1 MNIRK
6 QARVLRATALL
17 LLACG
22 TLSGCL
28 SMKMYVDPALPQVSK
43 ADLPVVPQPRP
54 VQVLF
59 EFDTKGNANATAT
72 GEIKPRVL
80 AIAEQSG
87 LFSSVS
93 DTAMDGDAGVLK
105 IVIDNVP
112 VDKNA
117 AAKGFGTGLTF
128 GLAGTMVTDGY
139 VCTASYTHD
148 GHTTETTVKHAIYTT
163 IGNHAAPQGLTPM
176 QPVDAVHQ
184 VTDQFTWNALKQLAD
199 KQAFNQ

>member
-1 MNIRK
+1 MNVGNH
-6 QARVLRATALL
+6 ARTLRAAGLL

-22 TLSGCL
+22 MLSGCL
-28 SMKMYVDPALPQVSK
+28 STKMYVDPVLPQVSK
-43 ADLPVVPQPRP
+43 ADIPVVPHPRP

-59 EFDTKGNANATAT
+59 EFQTKGNANASAT

-80 AIAEQSG
+80 AVAEQSG

-93 DTAMDGDAGVLK
+93 DTPANGEAGILK
-105 IVIDNVP
+105 ISINNVP

-139 VCTASYTHD
+139 VCTASYSYG

-163 IGNHAAPQGLTPM
+163 IGNHAAPQGLTPL
-176 QPVDAVHQ
+176 QPADAVHQ
-184 VTDQFTWNALKQLAD
+184 VADQLTWNALKQLAD